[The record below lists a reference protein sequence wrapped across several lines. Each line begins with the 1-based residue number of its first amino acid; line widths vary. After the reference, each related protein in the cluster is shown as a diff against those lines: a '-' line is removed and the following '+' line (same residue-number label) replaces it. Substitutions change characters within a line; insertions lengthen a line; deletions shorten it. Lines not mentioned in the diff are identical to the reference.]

1 MSKRLAIAFAVIV
14 IGVACAGATGGS
26 VVSSFRSPHASGV
39 PRGMAYA
46 SSSSLLLY
54 HVSNTTDKI
63 YATNADG
70 SVVKSFICPGDTR
83 DVEGGEDY
91 FWTCTY
97 STTGIIYRIDTT
109 GSVEAS
115 FPAPANATGI
125 TLDATDLWVS
135 SSVTNYVY
143 RMTTVGS
150 LVASFAAPAQNTAG
164 LDWDG
169 RYLWLADAAT
179 TDSALYRLT
188 TTGSV
193 LWQFKVPTGRAY
205 GVAFDGKYVWYS
217 SMANPKYCYRMTISG
232 AAVEPASFGK
242 VKALFK

>member
-1 MSKRLAIAFAVIV
+1 MSRRFVIALALVLVCVGYAD
-14 IGVACAGATGGS
+14 ATGGS
-26 VVSSFRSPHASGV
+26 VVASFRSPHASGV

-46 SSSSLLLY
+46 SPHERLY
-54 HVSNTTDKI
+54 HVSNTKDTI
-63 YATNADG
+63 YATETNG
-70 SVVKSFICPGDTR
+70 SVVGSFPCPSDTR
-83 DVEGGEDY
+83 DVEAGEDY

-97 STTGIIYRIDTT
+97 SATGVIYRINTS

-115 FPAPANATGI
+115 FLAPANATGI
-125 TLDATDLWVS
+125 TLDATNLWVS
-135 SSVTNYVY
+135 SSTTNYVY

-150 LVASFAAPAQNTAG
+150 LVSSFAAPADDTAG

-193 LWQFKVPTGRAY
+193 LWRFDVPAGRAY
-205 GVAFDGKYVWYS
+205 GVAFDGTYVWYN

-232 AAVEPASFGK
+232 NAVEPASFGK
-242 VKALFK
+242 VKALFR